1 MKTVED
7 DTACKTKTK
16 VSYGSHHYQYSNHI
30 IPIILSLSSVPL
42 LDMKDAHMDMAK
54 VDGNPPVQLKLTDK
68 DGTAVKMETVD
79 NNANETKTTIPD
91 GHAVES
97 TTSEKSSNDDA
108 AKSDTATESSEAARL
123 TGEDGTSTALEMK
136 TVEDDT
142 ACKTKTK
149 VSYGSLIKASAALAG
164 RSSDSDA
171 TDSGTVTE
179 LNDAA
184 ASTDICTT

>member
-7 DTACKTKTK
+7 DTDCKTKTK

-79 NNANETKTTIPD
+79 EGKD
-91 GHAVES
+91 VES
-97 TTSEKSSNDDA
+97 
-108 AKSDTATESSEAARL
+108 ATKE
-123 TGEDGTSTALEMK
+123 G
-136 TVEDDT
+136 
-142 ACKTKTK
+142 
-149 VSYGSLIKASAALAG
+149 
-164 RSSDSDA
+164 
-171 TDSGTVTE
+171 
-179 LNDAA
+179 
-184 ASTDICTT
+184 